1 MDVVL
6 ISQSLVNRL
15 YVPVFIVPLLFF
27 NFNPTHF
34 FEASNSYLSSPPLH
48 SASVEKILGTCGR
61 AVATDLSPVALSVA
75 AFNVQKCGL
84 QLSEFIIVM

>member
-15 YVPVFIVPLLFF
+15 YVPVFIDPFFSSISTPPTSLKPLISIFI
-27 NFNPTHF
+27 
-34 FEASNSYLSSPPLH
+34 SPPLQ

-61 AVATDLSPVALSVA
+61 AVATNLSPVALSVV

-84 QLSEFIIVM
+84 QLSESIIVM